1 MCNDYRKFI
10 INYSSLAHPLTEL
23 TKKGTPFQFSQ
34 EALDAFE
41 ELKKKLCE
49 DVIFQM
55 TKKFYVFIDASNF
68 AIGGILAQKDGSDL
82 RPIEFV
88 SC

>member
-10 INYSSLAHPLTEL
+10 MNYFSLAHPLTEL

-55 TKKFYVFIDASNF
+55 TKKFYVFIDA
-68 AIGGILAQKDGSDL
+68 AILQLEEYWLKRMAQTC
-82 RPIEFV
+82 V
-88 SC
+88 Q